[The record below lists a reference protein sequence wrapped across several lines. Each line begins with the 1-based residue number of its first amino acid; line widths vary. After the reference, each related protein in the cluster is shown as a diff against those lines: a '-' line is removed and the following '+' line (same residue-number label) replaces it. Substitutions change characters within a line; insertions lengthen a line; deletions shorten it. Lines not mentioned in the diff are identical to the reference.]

1 MGYSESLDDYDLR
14 WEREERWRTWC
25 ESHRWERAQDPG
37 YAPKVGS
44 KEVYR
49 SAGQLSPAGI
59 HSDRAHFAPRAAMS
73 YFRLKDYEIDTLPC
87 TTYHCAQSSPLS
99 ESSYNLA
106 NLNTLVSR
114 KFAMLAGLD
123 EPLNEIDLLRR
134 GWDMFQAE

>member
-1 MGYSESLDDYDLR
+1 MPR
-14 WEREERWRTWC
+14 
-25 ESHRWERAQDPG
+25 
-37 YAPKVGS
+37 
-44 KEVYR
+44 
-49 SAGQLSPAGI
+49 SPAK
-59 HSDRAHFAPRAAMS
+59 A

-87 TTYHCAQSSPLS
+87 TAYHCAQPSTPT

-114 KFAMLAGLD
+114 KHAMLAGLD